1 MGTFLNKKRDKNLS
15 DPDEKIFKK
24 ISSLKLPRAKGKHFT
39 ITRKDRDIEEFL
51 NFEGAS
57 KISLINEGFIEKPDV
72 IIIDYRDFIRKNN
85 PLDEII
91 KSLNS
96 DQILIATS
104 LVAPGPKKNVVELA
118 TDSENSPI
126 QIPTLPYIIQ
136 CLEGTAY
143 KIVGEGF
150 AEDHEEIQKLV
161 FHVRKKRPSMY
172 LMMSGPATGKST
184 ISRSLFNESGIKTIN
199 GDQVYLKIFNGEL
212 DASERLKNLIK
223 KSFKTNKIGLMTKN
237 ILENGWEKDIVDVW
251 VDLSKHEDV
260 AIDSYIPLKYQKS
273 ILDMSLEMGF
283 FPVSID
289 PYTGGFFISKG
300 FGRKRYTDFF
310 KFKKSSSKLLY
321 KFLKILNIN

>member
-1 MGTFLNKKRDKNLS
+1 
-15 DPDEKIFKK
+15 
-24 ISSLKLPRAKGKHFT
+24 
-39 ITRKDRDIEEFL
+39 
-51 NFEGAS
+51 
-57 KISLINEGFIEKPDV
+57 
-72 IIIDYRDFIRKNN
+72 
-85 PLDEII
+85 
-91 KSLNS
+91 
-96 DQILIATS
+96 
-104 LVAPGPKKNVVELA
+104 
-118 TDSENSPI
+118 
-126 QIPTLPYIIQ
+126 
-136 CLEGTAY
+136 
-143 KIVGEGF
+143 
-150 AEDHEEIQKLV
+150 
-161 FHVRKKRPSMY
+161 
-172 LMMSGPATGKST
+172 
-184 ISRSLFNESGIKTIN
+184 NESGIKTIN